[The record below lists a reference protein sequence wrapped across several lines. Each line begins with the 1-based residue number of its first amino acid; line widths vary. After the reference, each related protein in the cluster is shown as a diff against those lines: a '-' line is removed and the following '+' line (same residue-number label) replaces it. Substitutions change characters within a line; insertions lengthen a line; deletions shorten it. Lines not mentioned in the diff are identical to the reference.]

1 MKTPM
6 LLNRLTLAL
15 AAVLAAPYVHATE
28 PFIVTDI
35 RVEGIQR
42 TEAGTVFSY
51 LPVKVGETMT
61 DEKTAAA
68 IKALYATGFFKEVR
82 LEARDGV
89 LIVTVEERPSIAKIT
104 LVGIKEFSEAD
115 LKSGLKQTGLAEGQV
130 LDRSLVDKAEQELQR
145 QYYNRGKYAV
155 EIKTTLTPLERNRVA
170 VQFDVVE
177 GESAKIQQINLV
189 GNKAFT
195 EKELLSEITS
205 TTPGWLTW
213 YTKNDQ
219 YSKSRLGGD
228 IEILRSF
235 YLNRGYLEFN
245 VDSTQVSISP
255 DKQGI
260 YITVNVTEGPQ
271 YTVSSV
277 KLAGQMLVPEAEL
290 QELIT
295 VVPGEVFVRDRLT
308 ESTKRI
314 GERLGND
321 GYAFAN
327 VNAVPELNKENNS
340 VAFTLFVDPGRRV
353 YVNRVNVTGNTK
365 TRDEVIRREI
375 RQMESAYYDAAQ
387 INRSRERL
395 NRLGYFETVNIETPS
410 VAGTTDQVDVNV
422 GVVEKSTGSIQ
433 LGAGYS
439 SSEGLVLSGSVSQ
452 ANVFGTGNRLS
463 LQINTGSV
471 NSVYALSFVN
481 PYFTLDGISVG
492 YDIYNRNVDTN
503 SLNSV
508 GNYQNST
515 QGIGAHF
522 GFPVNER
529 DFISLGLAYEQSKIT
544 TEDSSPAQYRNYVNT
559 FGGSVPCDAFA
570 NPQCGVG
577 TVDTTTLRLDTSWAR
592 DTRNSF
598 LFPTNG
604 SLQRL
609 AGEVGIPPGSLK
621 YYKLS
626 YQYQQYF
633 PLGKSFTLM
642 ANGELGIGG
651 GIGQTDSGQD
661 SPLPFFKNFY
671 AGGTGSVRG
680 FKTGT
685 LGPKDINGDALGG
698 ENRVVGN
705 LELFFPLPG
714 IKDDQ
719 SLRMSAFIDAGA
731 AYGPGGSPRII
742 NGVQTQSTFESFSF
756 DEIGVSAGLAI
767 LWVSP
772 LGPLKFSL
780 AQPLVQQDGDQTE
793 VFQFTLGNAF

>member
-1 MKTPM
+1 MKKPM

-15 AAVLAAPYVHATE
+15 AAVLAAPSVLAVE
-28 PFIVTDI
+28 PFTVTDI

-51 LPVKVGETMT
+51 LPVKVGDTMT

-82 LEARDGV
+82 LEAREGV

-104 LVGIKEFSEAD
+104 LEGIKEFSEED
-115 LKSGLKQTGLAEGQV
+115 LKAGLKQTGLAEGQV

-189 GNKAFT
+189 GNKAFS
-195 EKELLSEITS
+195 EEDLLDEITS
-205 TTPGWLTW
+205 TTPGWFTW

-219 YSKSRLGGD
+219 YSKARLGGD

-260 YITVNVTEGPQ
+260 YITINMTEGPQ

-290 QELIT
+290 QKLVT

-308 ESTKRI
+308 ETTKSI
-314 GERLGND
+314 SERLGND

-327 VNAVPELNKENNS
+327 VNAVPELDKQKNA

-365 TRDEVIRREI
+365 TRDEVVRREI
-375 RQMESAYYDAAQ
+375 RQMEGGYYNAEQ
-387 INRSRERL
+387 INRSRDRL
-395 NRLGYFETVNIETPS
+395 NRLGFFEQVNIETPS

-422 GVVEKSTGSIQ
+422 NVAEKSTGSVQ
-433 LGAGYS
+433 LGAGFS
-439 SSEGLVLSGSVSQ
+439 SSEGFVLSGSVSQ
-452 ANVFGTGNRLS
+452 ANAFGTGNRVS
-463 LQINTGSV
+463 LQLNTGSV
-471 NSVYALSFVN
+471 NTVYALSFLN
-481 PYFTLDGISVG
+481 PYYTLDGISLG
-492 YDIYNRNVDTN
+492 YDLYKRDVDTN
-503 SLNSV
+503 NLDSV
-508 GNYQNST
+508 SDYESST
-515 QGIGAHF
+515 LGAGVRF

-529 DFISLGLAYEQSKIT
+529 DYISLGLVYEENSLKVDPTVPAGQQQ
-544 TEDSSPAQYRNYVNT
+544 TEYQK
-559 FGGSVPCDAFA
+559 F
-570 NPQCGVG
+570 
-577 TVDTTTLRLDTSWAR
+577 VDPDKTGNSTRDDNTLRVDASWAR
-592 DTRNSF
+592 DTRNSY
-598 LFPTNG
+598 LFPTHGMLQRVSSEIGTPVG
-604 SLQRL
+604 SLQYYKL
-609 AGEVGIPPGSLK
+609 SLQHQQFIPLGHDFTLMFNGEVGI
-621 YYKLS
+621 
-626 YQYQQYF
+626 
-633 PLGKSFTLM
+633 
-642 ANGELGIGG
+642 GG
-651 GIGQTDSGQD
+651 GLGDEE
-661 SPLPFFKNFY
+661 LPFYKNFY
-671 AGGTGSVRG
+671 AGGSGSVRG
-680 FKTGT
+680 FETGT
-685 LGPKDINGDALGG
+685 LGPKDYTGDAIGG
-698 ENRVVGN
+698 DRRLVGN
-705 LELFFPLPG
+705 IELLFPLPG
-714 IKDDQ
+714 VKADQ
-719 SLRMSAFIDAGA
+719 SLRMSAFIDGGA
-731 AYGPGGSPRII
+731 AFGPGDA
-742 NGVQTQSTFESFSF
+742 NGLYRDFAFEDLRF
-756 DEIGVSAGLAI
+756 SAGVAV

-780 AQPLVQQDGDQTE
+780 AQPLVSKPGDKEE

>member
-1 MKTPM
+1 MKKPM

-15 AAVLAAPYVHATE
+15 AAVLAAPYVLASE
-28 PFIVTDI
+28 PFVVKDI

-61 DEKTAAA
+61 DEKSAAA

-89 LIVTVEERPSIAKIT
+89 LIVTVEERPSIAKVT
-104 LVGIKEFSEAD
+104 LVGIKEFSEDD
-115 LKSGLKQTGLAEGQV
+115 LKAGLKQTGLAEGQV

-189 GNKAFT
+189 GNKAFK
-195 EKELLSEITS
+195 EKELLGEITS

-219 YSKSRLGGD
+219 YSKARLGGD

-260 YITVNVTEGPQ
+260 YITINVTEGPQ

-290 QELIT
+290 QKLVT
-295 VVPGEVFVRDRLT
+295 VEPGKVFVRDRLT
-308 ESTKRI
+308 ESTKKI
-314 GERLGND
+314 SERLGND

-327 VNAVPELNKENNS
+327 VNAVPELDKDKAT

-365 TRDEVIRREI
+365 TRDEVVRREI
-375 RQMESAYYDAAQ
+375 RQMEGAYYDAAK
-387 INRSRERL
+387 INRSRDRL
-395 NRLGYFETVNIETPS
+395 NRLGYFEQVNIETPS
-410 VAGTTDQVDVNV
+410 VSGTTDQVDVNV
-422 GVVEKSTGSIQ
+422 GVTEKSTGSIQ
-433 LGAGYS
+433 LGAGFS

-452 ANVFGTGNRLS
+452 ANVFGTGNRVSAQL
-463 LQINTGSV
+463 NTGSV
-471 NSVYALSFVN
+471 NTVYALSFVN
-481 PYFTLDGISVG
+481 PYYTIDGISLG
-492 YDIYNRNVDTN
+492 YDLYKRDVDTN
-503 SLNSV
+503 SLDNVSD
-508 GNYQNST
+508 YKSST
-515 QGIGAHF
+515 LGAGVRL

-529 DFISLGLAYEQSKIT
+529 DFISLGLVYEM
-544 TEDSSPAQYRNYVNT
+544 SSLTVPATPGLPETQYQK
-559 FGGSVPCDAFA
+559 F
-570 NPQCGVG
+570 VG
-577 TVDTTTLRLDTSWAR
+577 ADGTRDDDTLRIDTSWAR

-598 LFPTNG
+598 LFPTKGMLQRVSSEIGTPVG
-604 SLQRL
+604 SLQ
-609 AGEVGIPPGSLK
+609 

-626 YQYQQYF
+626 YQHQYYF
-633 PLGKSFTLM
+633 PLSSNFTLLL
-642 ANGELGIGG
+642 NGEVGIGG
-651 GIGQTDSGQD
+651 GLADED
-661 SPLPFFKNFY
+661 LPFFKNFF
-671 AGGTGSVRG
+671 AGGTSSVRG
-680 FKTGT
+680 FKPGT
-685 LGPKDINGDALGG
+685 LGPKDYKGDAIGG
-698 ENRVVGN
+698 DKRVVAN
-705 LELFFPLPG
+705 MELFFPLPG
-714 IKDDQ
+714 IKDNQ

-731 AYGPGGSPRII
+731 AYGPDGSPN
-742 NGVQTQSTFESFSF
+742 NGQSTYSDFSF
-756 DEIGVSAGLAI
+756 NEIGVSAGVAV

-780 AQPLVQQDGDQTE
+780 AQPLVSNPGDQE
-793 VFQFTLGNAF
+793 EIFQFTLGNAF